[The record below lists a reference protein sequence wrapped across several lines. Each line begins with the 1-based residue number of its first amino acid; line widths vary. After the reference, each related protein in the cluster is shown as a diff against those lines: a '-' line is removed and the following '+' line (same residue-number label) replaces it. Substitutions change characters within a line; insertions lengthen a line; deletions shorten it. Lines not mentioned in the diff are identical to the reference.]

1 MPSLKRFDKQPSERL
16 DYDVDYEDFFGPDDD
31 DDIDGSGQLT
41 AAVSMADGSTPG
53 PVPPG
58 LQTDGLVAIGGVSS
72 RRAKVWLKGG
82 VSGLTYKVTIGA
94 TTHQGRIVETD
105 FLVRIKEL

>member
-1 MPSLKRFDKQPSERL
+1 MPSLKRFDKQPGERL

-31 DDIDGSGQLT
+31 DDIDGSGQIG
-41 AAVSMADGSTPG
+41 AVVSMADGSALG
-53 PVPPG
+53 PAPPG
-58 LQTDGLVAIGGVSS
+58 LQTDGIVAIGGLTS

-82 VSGLTYKVTIGA
+82 VNGLVYKVTVTA
-94 TTHQGRIVETD
+94 NTHQGRIVETD